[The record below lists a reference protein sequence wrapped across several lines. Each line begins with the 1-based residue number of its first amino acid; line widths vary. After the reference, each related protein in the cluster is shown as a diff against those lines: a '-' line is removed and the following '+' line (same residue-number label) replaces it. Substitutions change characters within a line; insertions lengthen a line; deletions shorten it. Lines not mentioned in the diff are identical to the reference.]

1 MVGRGAG
8 GSGLGGHGEFVV
20 VVIGW
25 LSGWMLVVGL
35 AGGPTRDALL
45 D

>member
-1 MVGRGAG
+1 MVGRWAG
-8 GSGLGGHGEFVV
+8 GSGLDGHGEFVV